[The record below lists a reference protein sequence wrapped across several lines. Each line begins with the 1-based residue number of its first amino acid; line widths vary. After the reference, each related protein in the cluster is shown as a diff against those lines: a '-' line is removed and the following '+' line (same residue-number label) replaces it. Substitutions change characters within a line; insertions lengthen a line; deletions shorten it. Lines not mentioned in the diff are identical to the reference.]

1 MINVLIVDDSK
12 IARNKLK
19 DTLAELGNYFNVVC
33 EAEDGKDGLEKFTQN
48 KIDLVL
54 TDIEMPNMNGIDMA
68 QAIREIDQ
76 NVEILVVSSV
86 DIENVKQIF
95 KQQHIKTITKPIKL
109 QQFKS
114 VLSHLLRKGE
124 D

>member
-12 IARNKLK
+12 IARKKLK
-19 DTLAELGNYFNVVC
+19 DTLCELGNIFNVVC
-33 EAEDGKDGLEKFTQN
+33 EAEDGQDGLEKFKN
-48 KIDLVL
+48 CEIDLIL

-68 QAIREIDQ
+68 QAIREIDTD
-76 NVEILVVSSV
+76 VEIIAISSV
-86 DIENVKQIF
+86 DIENIKQIF
-95 KQQHIKTITKPIKL
+95 KQQNIKMITKPIRL
-109 QQFKS
+109 QQLKS